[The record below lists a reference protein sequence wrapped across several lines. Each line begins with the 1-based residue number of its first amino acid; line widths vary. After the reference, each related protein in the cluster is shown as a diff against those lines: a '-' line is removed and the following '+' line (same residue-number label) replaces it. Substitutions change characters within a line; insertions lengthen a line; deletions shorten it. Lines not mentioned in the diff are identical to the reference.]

1 MAEEI
6 QWDENVE
13 WEQVSPEIQSAI
25 QQPMS
30 VEETLTQPKSMWE
43 SLTSPT
49 QPEPFSV
56 GNIAKDVA
64 IGAGLGALYTGP
76 TAGAGAVIGAG
87 AGLAGGTLAE
97 LARSTGQAP
106 LTQVVAGALGGEI
119 PVVAKVSGKGV
130 LKAFDWK
137 KGRIAEEISDLTPK
151 QSFEILKAKKD
162 LYGEMNVNNLYS
174 TEKSDILQNELREK
188 FPELSIANTKRVST
202 ALREKL
208 YSDIKDIKSELTV
221 ERTKTPVRYD
231 SFGLPIGGGEELTRV
246 TPKAFINSP
255 EYNQLMEVI
264 KDLKARDMIQPSEV
278 VSLRKILSED
288 LSTRQGV
295 KENATE
301 DIINLIQ
308 NGGVYTVSKKG
319 AEAETKTKIPEEAR
333 VALKEQF
340 DNYLLRNLGQ
350 KSYSELKAVEAAEFG
365 ALAEDT
371 LNTLKQTNFKFKNS
385 AQAEQVLTSL
395 KNSPTGAESFKRAFT
410 EYLGTLKDETAMK
423 AAFNRMR
430 PVMDDLGVLSRAQQ
444 EDIYKRVMEFEK
456 TVAKNKKAQVTRDLI
471 TGALVGGQSPV
482 TSQPI
487 NRPVQEI
494 LYPQRAPIGVFN
506 M

>member
-1 MAEEI
+1 MAEDI

-13 WEQVSPEIQSAI
+13 WEQVSPEVQTAI
-25 QQPMS
+25 NQPTS

-43 SLTSPT
+43 TLTSPT
-49 QPEPFSV
+49 EPQPFSF

-162 LYGEMNVNNLYS
+162 LYGDMIVDKLYT
-174 TEKSDILQNELREK
+174 TEKSDILQNELRQK
-188 FPELSIANTKRVST
+188 FPEIEFKPNEKASST
-202 ALREKL
+202 LREKL
-208 YSDIKDIKSELTV
+208 YKDVSTNNDFLQ
-221 ERTKTPVRYD
+221 
-231 SFGLPIGGGEELTRV
+231 
-246 TPKAFINSP
+246 SP
-255 EYNQLMEVI
+255 EYLALTR
-264 KDLKARDMIQPSEV
+264 DLKIGQELLEGSKGDLATITKMFNAQKSQFPEAREKAPKS
-278 VSLRKILSED
+278 IL
-288 LSTRQGV
+288 
-295 KENATE
+295 
-301 DIINLIQ
+301 NLVQ
-308 NGGVYTVSKKG
+308 SGGKFKSKKG
-319 AEAETKTKIPEEAR
+319 ETEQLISEEAQT
-333 VALKEQF
+333 ALKNRFEQ
-340 DNYLLRNLGQ
+340 YLERTAGQ
-350 KSYSELKAVEAAEFG
+350 NSYQELKSVEALEFG
-365 ALAEDT
+365 ALAEDF
-371 LNTLKQTNFKFKNS
+371 LNTLKQTNFKFKDK
-385 AQAEQVLTSL
+385 AQQEQVLLSL

-444 EDIYKRVMEFEK
+444 EDIYKRVIDFEK
-456 TVAKNKKAQVTRDLI
+456 TVAKNKKAQVTKDLI

-482 TSQPI
+482 TSQQL

-494 LYPQRAPIGVFN
+494 LYPQKSPIKAFN

>member
-1 MAEEI
+1 MAEDI

-13 WEQVSPEIQSAI
+13 WEQVSPEVQTAI
-25 QQPMS
+25 NQPTS
-30 VEETLTQPKSMWE
+30 VEESLTQPKSMWE
-43 SLTSPT
+43 TLTSPT
-49 QPEPFSV
+49 EPQPFSF

-64 IGAGLGALYTGP
+64 IGVGLGALYTGP

-162 LYGEMNVNNLYS
+162 LYGDMIVDKLYT
-174 TEKSDILQNELREK
+174 TEKSDILQNELRQK
-188 FPELSIANTKRVST
+188 FPEIEFKPNEKASTTLRQKLFDDVSKNNNF
-202 ALREKL
+202 LQSPE
-208 YSDIKDIKSELTV
+208 YQ
-221 ERTKTPVRYD
+221 
-231 SFGLPIGGGEELTRV
+231 ELTRDIKV
-246 TPKAFINSP
+246 MQEVAEGTKGDLAIITKIFNAQKSQFPEAREKAPKS
-255 EYNQLMEVI
+255 
-264 KDLKARDMIQPSEV
+264 
-278 VSLRKILSED
+278 IL
-288 LSTRQGV
+288 
-295 KENATE
+295 
-301 DIINLIQ
+301 NLVQ
-308 NGGVYTVSKKG
+308 SGGKFKSKKG
-319 AEAETKTKIPEEAR
+319 ETEQLISEEAQT
-333 VALKEQF
+333 ALKNRFEQ
-340 DNYLLRNLGQ
+340 YLERTAGKN
-350 KSYSELKAVEAAEFG
+350 SYQELKSVEALEFG
-365 ALAEDT
+365 ALAEDAM
-371 LNTLKQTNFKFKNS
+371 NTLKQTNFKFADKG
-385 AQAEQVLTSL
+385 QQEQILSSL
-395 KNSPTGAESFKRAFT
+395 KNSPTGGETFKKAFT

-444 EDIYKRVMEFEK
+444 EDIYKRVIDFEK
-456 TVAKNKKAQVTRDLI
+456 TVAKNKKAQVTKDLI

-482 TSQPI
+482 TSQQL

-494 LYPQRAPIGVFN
+494 LYPQKSPIKAFN